1 MSRSTDG
8 YCGGG
13 PNTRHREAAFIRCT
27 VKMYNHVLSAWLFLS
42 APIRGA
48 AQGHIIQIKYIY
60 IYTYPHIH
68 ISAYL
73 PKPRNRA
80 FLLV

>member
-1 MSRSTDG
+1 MSRSTDC

-27 VKMYNHVLSAWLFLS
+27 VKMYNHVFSAWLFLS

-60 IYTYPHIH
+60 IYTFPHIH
-68 ISAYL
+68 NSVYL